1 MKRYTDYDNF
11 AWLYNQEFKAFGEN
25 IFPAIKTIARDSL
38 VDSGKV
44 LDLCCGTGQLAKV
57 LTEKGYQV
65 TGIDGS
71 REMLRYAR
79 GNAPDA
85 KFIAGDA
92 RTFRLP
98 PEYKAVFSTFDSLNH
113 VMTLKELEKIF
124 GRILACLVKGGI
136 FVFDMTTR
144 KHFEVATKDYKDVRE
159 KPECL
164 YIIRTKYD
172 AKKKLGE
179 WAITIFRPEGT
190 LWERS
195 EVTLYQTWYPI
206 EDIKLALVNAGFSG
220 VRAHSFS
227 AQREIEEGTEDSDRV
242 FFYAQKP

>member
-11 AWLYNQEFKAFGEN
+11 AWRYNQEFKPFAEN

-38 VDSGKV
+38 ADSGKI

-71 REMLRYAR
+71 RGMLRYAR
-79 GNAPDA
+79 ENAPGA

-98 PEYKAVFSTFDSLNH
+98 PEYSAVFSTFDSLNH

-124 GRILACLVKGGI
+124 GRVLACLIKGGI

-144 KHFEVATKDYKDVRE
+144 KHFEVTTKDYKEVQE

-164 YIIRTKYD
+164 TIIRTKYD
-172 AKKKLGE
+172 AKEKLGE
-179 WAITIFRPEGT
+179 WTITIFLPEGKR
-190 LWERS
+190 WKRS
-195 EVTLYQTWYPI
+195 EVILCQTWYPV
-206 EDIKLALVNAGFSG
+206 EDIKLALAETGFSG

-227 AQREIEEGTEDSDRV
+227 AQREIEEGTDEERNT
-242 FFYAQKP
+242 YT